1 MSATP
6 VPNDGFADQGLSD
19 FLLTVDDLEAMMQA
33 GVFDREDAK
42 RVELVEGRL
51 VTMPSESMSHARTAG
66 RLSTALT
73 EALKRLSLDRRF
85 EVLNGGTVRISDTSA
100 FDPDGAV
107 IDRDAEGF
115 FMRSDQVFLVIESS
129 LTTLKRDLGAKSQA
143 YATAG
148 VPEYWVID
156 VKNAKLHVFRTPVD
170 GAWTQAQTLDSTDR
184 VSPLFAPGADI
195 DLTSVF

>member
-6 VPNDGFADQGLSD
+6 ISSEGFAELGLSE
-19 FLLTVDDLEAMMQA
+19 FLLTVDDLEAMVRA

-51 VTMPSESMSHARTAG
+51 VRMAPESLPHSRFSARLNKAIDRAIDRLGLSERY
-66 RLSTALT
+66 
-73 EALKRLSLDRRF
+73 

-107 IDRDAEGF
+107 ISREADGF
-115 FMRSDQVFLVIESS
+115 FMRSDQVFLIIESS
-129 LTTLKRDLGAKSQA
+129 LSTLKRDLGSKSRA
-143 YATAG
+143 YAAAG

-156 VKNAKLHVFRTPVD
+156 VKNTKLHVFRTPVD
-170 GAWTQAQTLDSTDR
+170 DAWTQTQTLSATDL
-184 VSPLFAPGADI
+184 VSPLFAPDADI
-195 DLTSVF
+195 ALTSVF